1 MATRPSKPPKDTLPP
16 FDRPDEKNELEEQL
30 EEGLEDSF
38 PGSDPVS
45 VTSTGIPGSP
55 RRRKKD

>member
-1 MATRPSKPPKDTLPP
+1 MATRPRKPLKDTLPP
-16 FDRPDEKNELEEQL
+16 FDRPDEKDELEEQL

-45 VTSTGIPGSP
+45 VTSTGISGSP